1 MWFKNPVWQVAFLI
15 VLPLVTGALALFSI
29 ISPSPLAQS
38 TNALKLGQVASQ
50 DILAPRSLSY
60 DSQVLTDQQR
70 EFAVRA
76 VSPVY
81 TPLDT
86 SVARRQV
93 SRLRDTLAYIS
104 SVRTDQYADL
114 KQKQEDLSA
123 LEDFQFQPDTDQKL
137 LALSDNRWQLVQQE
151 AINVLEQVMRTT
163 IREGQ
168 LEDVRRSV
176 PAMISLSIPDDQAAL
191 VVELVRAFVS
201 PNSVFSEALTETAR
215 QQARDSIKPIKRS
228 FVQGETVVS
237 RGRLISEL
245 DMEALQKLGLAQPQ
259 KTWQDYVG
267 VAIMVLIMLVFLA
280 LYLRSVF
287 VVRYP
292 RVLGR
297 RALVVLAGLFLT
309 FLYLARLIVP
319 TDDLIPFMVP
329 LSAYSLTLAA
339 LFGSDLAFI
348 SILPLVL
355 LSTYGVPNPLELILY
370 HVIGTM
376 FGVFSLGRAQ
386 RLFSFLGA
394 SAVSAFSGALI
405 VLTYRFLE
413 TPITGDLFTNIAF
426 QRMVLVMLLVAAANS
441 ISSAGLTIV
450 LQFFLAQ
457 FLGVVSPL
465 HLVELTRPD
474 HPLLRLL
481 MRSAPGSYQHSLQ
494 VANLAEQAADSV
506 NANGLLARVGALYHD
521 VGKTNNPAYFIENQ
535 VPGQPNP
542 HDNLDPADSAAIII
556 AHVPDGMKLAQ
567 KYRLPRRVQSFI
579 TEHHGDMLA
588 RYQYIN
594 AIKAAGGDES
604 LVEEGRFRYPGH
616 RPQTRETG
624 IVMLAD
630 GCEAA
635 SRAKRPSDLVE
646 LRKIV
651 DSIFEARLKDR
662 MLEETDL
669 SLKDLAIIKESFIET
684 LKGIYHP
691 RIEYPKLEH
700 LAELPSSQEDTQ
712 KTPRR
717 DLLPEPAIPITSPK
731 DVEALR

>member
-168 LEDVRRSV
+168 LEDVRRCV
-176 PAMISLSIPDDQAAL
+176 PAISSLSIPDDQAAL